1 MEWAYAKV
9 LLRSTMNETMIV
21 GEAIAGRSATVRKE
35 LARMATSM
43 STSEFDMIE
52 LLCEALENS
61 YAPQW
66 GYASLL
72 DYGQKELG
80 LKPRRTQYLTRIGKV
95 MKAVGLKRGQYEPA
109 KVSKLREIASLN
121 PEGSF
126 FNRETRVSEPFSEH
140 IVRLVLDSDEL
151 TVEQVHNEVLR
162 LQGRTGPDRPVHR
175 TTVYPQ
181 SVWELVIKPARELAR
196 QLLGSSGRDD
206 EGTAKEYSDAAC
218 DEVICAAFLADPN
231 NAPEPEDVTIEL
243 PMENL

>member
-1 MEWAYAKV
+1 
-9 LLRSTMNETMIV
+9 
-21 GEAIAGRSATVRKE
+21 
-35 LARMATSM
+35 
-43 STSEFDMIE
+43 
-52 LLCEALENS
+52 
-61 YAPQW
+61 
-66 GYASLL
+66 
-72 DYGQKELG
+72 
-80 LKPRRTQYLTRIGKV
+80 
-95 MKAVGLKRGQYEPA
+95 
-109 KVSKLREIASLN
+109 
-121 PEGSF
+121 
-126 FNRETRVSEPFSEH
+126 
-140 IVRLVLDSDEL
+140 VLDSDEL